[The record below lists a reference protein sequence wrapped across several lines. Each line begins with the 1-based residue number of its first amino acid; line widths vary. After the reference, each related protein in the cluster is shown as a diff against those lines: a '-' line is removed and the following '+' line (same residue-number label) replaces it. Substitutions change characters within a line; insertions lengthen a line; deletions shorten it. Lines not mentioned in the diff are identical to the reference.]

1 MDTDLGALVEFSLA
15 TSWFQIVEDVNGLDT
30 SHTADLLLNLQQGR
44 QALRSIHDSFK
55 VIE

>member
-44 QALRSIHDSFK
+44 QALRSIDDSFK